1 MKNKFIIL
9 FIFLFINSLIAPF
22 TLSDDNGSGSD
33 NGSTDNAGDTN
44 DVSWFRETF
53 KIQNRDQRDAH
64 REQVK
69 ENRYEMLQNAGYN
82 PSGSWGGFF
91 LDIVNGA
98 YSASIGDRMIA
109 GWLVENK
116 MLPDWDITKNFDTE
130 DGWWPYIFDTTY
142 AITNKWLCNNKRE
155 GYYEES
161 VYREV
166 TRSGTLPLSTNNMI
180 YIYGLKQK
188 YEDSRG
194 NSLAGLEKSWF
205 INEENE
211 PIGYLYTISWQF
223 RNPYSSSDIEE
234 MSSSDRNSKGLDS
247 SGNLS
252 LAIVLSNS
260 QTSKQ
265 GMERKVSP
273 SRSSGGTVSFYSL
286 DDFDKVHIRFLNNYK
301 HNGRNTFPNPNEC
314 RDNNIGCIKEI
325 HFEGSMY
332 GSTVNP
338 EEFTSMA
345 TAQITEGDVASADSD
360 TQEDC
365 GDLGC
370 VI

>member
-1 MKNKFIIL
+1 MMNKFITLLIFFIL
-9 FIFLFINSLIAPF
+9 INSVIVLSDDTGEPSEIQPLPSIGTNTFPTIETRNRFRDSLSEPSDMSVGDYSLDFINSLFRQTA
-22 TLSDDNGSGSD
+22 GSRMI
-33 NGSTDNAGDTN
+33 T
-44 DVSWFRETF
+44 SWL
-53 KIQNRDQRDAH
+53 DQR
-64 REQVK
+64 
-69 ENRYEMLQNAGYN
+69 
-82 PSGSWGGFF
+82 SW
-91 LDIVNGA
+91 
-98 YSASIGDRMIA
+98 M
-109 GWLVENK
+109 
-116 MLPDWDITKNFDTE
+116 PDWDITKSLGINPDS
-130 DGWWPYIFDTTY
+130 GMWPYIFDTTY

-155 GYYEES
+155 GYFEES
-161 VYREV
+161 VYREA
-166 TRSGTLPLSTNNMI
+166 TRSGTLPLSTDNMI
-180 YIYGLKQK
+180 YVYGLKQK
-188 YEDSRG
+188 YEDSNG

-223 RNPYSSSDIEE
+223 RNPYTSSDIEE

-286 DDFDKVHIRFLNNYK
+286 DDFDKVHIKFLNNYE

-332 GSTVNP
+332 GSIVNP